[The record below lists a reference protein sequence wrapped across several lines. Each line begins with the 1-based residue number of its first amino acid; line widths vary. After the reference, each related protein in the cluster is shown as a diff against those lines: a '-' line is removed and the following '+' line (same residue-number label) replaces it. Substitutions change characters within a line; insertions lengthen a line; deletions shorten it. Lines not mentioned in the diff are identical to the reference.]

1 MTTPAVAIRDLVKV
15 YRGSRTPAV
24 DGVSL
29 EIAAGEIQGF
39 LGPNGA
45 GKTTTMSV
53 ICGLLSPTRGSVEV
67 FGMDVVRRTS
77 GVKPLLGFV
86 PQEIALY
93 AGLSARENLA
103 YFGRM
108 HGLGGRELDDR
119 VDRALAM
126 VGLEGVADRRVET
139 YSGGMK
145 RRANLAAGLLNRPRL
160 LVLDEPTVGVD
171 VQSRTLIFDNLRALN
186 RDGTTILYATHDME
200 GAAQLCTRVAVIDQ
214 GSIIAE
220 GKPSA
225 LVASRPGCP
234 DLEGLFLDLTG
245 RHLRD

>member
-1 MTTPAVAIRDLVKV
+1 MTTPAVAIRDLVKI
-15 YRGSRTPAV
+15 YRGSRSPAV
-24 DGVSL
+24 DGLGL
-29 EIAAGEIQGF
+29 EIGAGEIQGF

-45 GKTTTMSV
+45 GKTTTMSIV
-53 ICGLLSPTRGSVEV
+53 CGLLAPTRGAVEV
-67 FGMDVVRRTS
+67 FGHDVVRHPGGIR
-77 GVKPLLGFV
+77 PLLGFV

-93 AGLSARENLA
+93 GLFSARENLA

-108 HGLGGRELDDR
+108 HGLGGRLLDAR
-119 VDRALAM
+119 VDEALAM

-145 RRANLAAGLLNRPRL
+145 RRANLAAGLLGNPRL

-186 RDGTTILYATHDME
+186 RAGTTILYATHDME
-200 GAAQLCTRVAVIDQ
+200 GAGQLCTRVAVIDQ
-214 GSIIAE
+214 GRVIAE
-220 GKPSA
+220 GKPA
-225 LVASRPGCP
+225 DLVASRPGCA
-234 DLEGLFLDLTG
+234 DLESLFLELTG